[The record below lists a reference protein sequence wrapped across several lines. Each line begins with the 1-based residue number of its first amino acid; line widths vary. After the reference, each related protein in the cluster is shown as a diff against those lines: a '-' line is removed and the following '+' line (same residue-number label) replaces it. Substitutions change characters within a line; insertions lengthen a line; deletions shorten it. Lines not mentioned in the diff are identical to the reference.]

1 MWAAV
6 LAAGPAI
13 PAVILARLL
22 LVGALRG
29 PPLFIGAAAGA
40 VGAGS
45 RLRRL
50 LTLLLLLFREVLS
63 SAFPRRRDGA
73 PRATA
78 RCRPLTL
85 TVVTIPLKSSAALA
99 LAGVATARG
108 RLVGLASTGLLGGI
122 ALVAGVLLESAASLP
137 FIRFD

>member
-6 LAAGPAI
+6 LAAGPAP
-13 PAVILARLL
+13 PAIILACLL
-22 LVGALRG
+22 LLGLLRG
-29 PPLFIGAAAGA
+29 LPPFIGAAAGA
-40 VGAGS
+40 VSAGS

-50 LTLLLLLFREVLS
+50 LTLLLLFRMVLS

-73 PRATA
+73 PTAIA

-85 TVVTIPLKSSAALA
+85 AVVTVPLKSLALA
-99 LAGVATARG
+99 LAGVATTRG

-122 ALVAGVLLESAASLP
+122 ALVAAVLESAASLP